1 VRDALHQPV
10 LPNQVLAFL
19 AVDHG
24 RRFVDATVGC
34 GGHSRRILEQNPEAE
49 LLGIDRDREALVE
62 AEKTLSEFGD
72 RVALHRSRFSHL
84 GDVLDEQGWDTVDGI
99 LLDVGMSS
107 LQLDTADRG
116 FSFRL
121 DGPLDM
127 RMDSRDP
134 VTASQIVNSW
144 SESELTRIFRDYG
157 EERNARRIAREIVR
171 RRDEKPWVYTG
182 ELAAFINELTW
193 SPRSGRLPAATRCF
207 QALRIAV
214 NHELEELEAVLAVAV
229 DRLNVNGR
237 LVVISFHSLEDRI
250 VKNFMREE
258 ERECVCPPDFP
269 ECRCDKVRRL
279 KVLTKKPVRADES
292 EVEMNRRAASARLRA
307 AERV

>member
-1 VRDALHQPV
+1 MRDALHQPV

-19 AVDHG
+19 AVDQG

-34 GGHSRRILEQNPEAE
+34 GGHSRRILEQSPEAE
-49 LLGIDRDREALVE
+49 LLGIDRDREALAE
-62 AEKTLSEFGD
+62 AEKTLSGFGD
-72 RVALHRSRFSHL
+72 RAALYRSRFSDL
-84 GDVLDEQGWDTVDGI
+84 GDILDEHGWDTVDGI

>member
-1 VRDALHQPV
+1 MRDVLHQPV

-19 AVDHG
+19 AVDKG

-34 GGHSRRILEQNPEAE
+34 GGHSRRILEANPDAE
-49 LLGIDRDREALVE
+49 LLGLDRDREALVE
-62 AEKTLSEFGD
+62 AEKTLAEFGD
-72 RVALHRSRFSHL
+72 RVILHRTRFSL
-84 GDVLDEQGWDTVDGI
+84 LADALDECGWDTVDGI

-127 RMDSRDP
+127 RMDSRDS

-144 SESELTRIFRDYG
+144 SENELTRIFREFG
-157 EERNARRIAREIVR
+157 EERNARRIARGIVK

-182 ELAAFINELTW
+182 ELASFIDDLTR

-214 NHELEELEAVLAVAV
+214 NRELEELEAVLGMGVE
-229 DRLNVNGR
+229 RLNVGGR

-250 VKNFMREE
+250 VKHFMREE

-269 ECRCDKVRRL
+269 ECCCDKVRRL
-279 KVLTKKPVRADES
+279 NVLTKKPVRADAGEI
-292 EVEMNRRAASARLRA
+292 EVNRRAASARLRA